1 MEARPAGL
9 QKEELAPQ
17 EPQWRY
23 QLPSAGP
30 RSREAGSGWKP
41 SELGCPGL
49 PGLSRDGSGLSIGLC
64 IHSLPNKES
73 SGSLVNGLQPLPA
86 HQENGFSPKGPSG
99 DKSLGRTPEA
109 LLPFAEAEAFL
120 KKAVV
125 QPPQVTGRDPFL
137 SDCISSSLQPS
148 PSSSAQ
154 PFLLPDPSEALW
166 SSTEKTSH
174 PAPGSGFGAWFA
186 LTVFPPAFFPRSPLR
201 GCLGSRHSYEG
212 SSASSTS
219 VSGREGD
226 RTKPEVAWAP
236 GGWVLSVIFNLH
248 LID

>member
-1 MEARPAGL
+1 M
-9 QKEELAPQ
+9 
-17 EPQWRY
+17 
-23 QLPSAGP
+23 
-30 RSREAGSGWKP
+30 
-41 SELGCPGL
+41 
-49 PGLSRDGSGLSIGLC
+49 
-64 IHSLPNKES
+64 
-73 SGSLVNGLQPLPA
+73 NGLQPLPA